1 MRSVKDEVRNQ
12 ILDRVRNQTGHW
24 VWSRVEDQVLGRV
37 WRPVWNEAKDHA

>member
-12 ILDRVRNQTGHW
+12 IFDRVRNQTGHW

-37 WRPVWNEAKDHA
+37 LRPVWNEVTNHE